1 MDQIDENEEPGQAS
15 NNDVEENISETDDD
29 HDCDSDNYHNED
41 ENDPQATKKRSKYW
55 QYFKIIVKDSGT
67 RFAQCQ
73 INGCKKKYKVSGKSN
88 GGTGNLARH
97 LRKSHT
103 EVVVSDLPHDEP
115 FTFSQEKFRKAL
127 LKWIVACDQPF
138 TAPQEEAI
146 LERDLLNA
154 KSMAVKKNTKSPE
167 KAMGERE
174 IWHGICEK
182 WIVAC
187 DQPFTAPQE
196 EAFVELIRTLNPD
209 AHIYSDKT
217 IKKDELTEY
226 LTKFDELKEEIA
238 KVPGKISITMDS
250 WTSKNWIPFLA
261 IRGHWIDDDWNY
273 KSKLLDFAY
282 IEGNH
287 SGEKH
292 SQIFIKCVKR
302 LKLPFSKILAIT
314 LDNASNND
322 TLFKWLIEHG
332 LSPERNQVRCMP
344 HIINLAAQDILKS
357 LNVPATED
365 NADLED

>member
-1 MDQIDENEEPGQAS
+1 MDQIDENEEPGLAS

-138 TAPQEEAI
+138 TAPQEEA
-146 LERDLLNA
+146 
-154 KSMAVKKNTKSPE
+154 
-167 KAMGERE
+167 
-174 IWHGICEK
+174 
-182 WIVAC
+182 
-187 DQPFTAPQE
+187 
-196 EAFVELIRTLNPD
+196 FVELIRTLNPD

-250 WTSKNWIPFLA
+250 WTSKNWI
-261 IRGHWIDDDWNY
+261 
-273 KSKLLDFAY
+273 
-282 IEGNH
+282 
-287 SGEKH
+287 
-292 SQIFIKCVKR
+292 
-302 LKLPFSKILAIT
+302 
-314 LDNASNND
+314 
-322 TLFKWLIEHG
+322 
-332 LSPERNQVRCMP
+332 
-344 HIINLAAQDILKS
+344 
-357 LNVPATED
+357 
-365 NADLED
+365 

>member
-1 MDQIDENEEPGQAS
+1 
-15 NNDVEENISETDDD
+15 
-29 HDCDSDNYHNED
+29 
-41 ENDPQATKKRSKYW
+41 
-55 QYFKIIVKDSGT
+55 
-67 RFAQCQ
+67 
-73 INGCKKKYKVSGKSN
+73 KYKVSGKSN

-138 TAPQEEAI
+138 TAPQEEA
-146 LERDLLNA
+146 
-154 KSMAVKKNTKSPE
+154 
-167 KAMGERE
+167 
-174 IWHGICEK
+174 
-182 WIVAC
+182 
-187 DQPFTAPQE
+187 
-196 EAFVELIRTLNPD
+196 FVELIRTLNPD

-238 KVPGKISITMDS
+238 KVSGKISITMDS

-292 SQIFIKCVKR
+292 SQIFIKCVER

-357 LNVPATED
+357 LNIPATED
-365 NADLED
+365 NADLEDELNPASTTTSTLLKRAHGLFLHLEEEELNESIEKNDGNETEQKFGDGLPFSTD